1 MSDDLKHH
9 GVKGMKW
16 GVRRYQN
23 KDGSLKPAG
32 KKRAKTSLKKR
43 YSDSLE
49 KANAKSA
56 EGTAKRKAAVKK
68 AARTVADAGRAHDAR
83 TEQRRQI
90 ISSQRKGDVKAVG
103 NIAKTAVKGV
113 AKAGRKHDARTEAA
127 RVKDREH
134 TKAKVNII
142 KEGAKG
148 GPKALGQ
155 SILEAGRLEDRRSI
169 ERAIDKRNGMKQD
182 LKNVSSVVKDAGKAF
197 IEAGREHDRRTEERR
212 NVGR

>member
-1 MSDDLKHH
+1 MSDELKHH

-32 KKRAKTSLKKR
+32 KKKGKSLKKR

-56 EGTAKRKAAVKK
+56 AGTAKRKAAVKK
-68 AARTVADAGRAHDAR
+68 AARTVVDAGKAHDAR

-90 ISSQRKGDVKAVG
+90 TSSQRKGDVKAIG
-103 NIAKTAVKGV
+103 NIAKTAVKGM
-113 AKAGRKHDARTEAA
+113 AKAGREHDARTAA
-127 RVKDREH
+127 TRTKEKEH
-134 TKAKVNII
+134 VKAKINII

-148 GPKALGQ
+148 GPKALGL
-155 SILEAGRLEDRRSI
+155 SLLEAGKLEDRRSI
-169 ERAIDKRNGMKQD
+169 ERTIDKGNGMKQD
-182 LKNVSSVVKDAGKAF
+182 LKNVSNVIKDAGKAF
-197 IEAGREHDRRTEERR
+197 VHAGREHDRRTEERR
-212 NVGR
+212 NVGK